1 MANNTERKWYK
12 MIDVL
17 QHLPNCKVFSTVK
30 QSEDEQEWVKAR
42 TRGIGGSD
50 VGAICSVN
58 QYATARTIYFKKTG
72 QYTEP
77 EGGEFSPAA
86 IERMSF
92 GHILEPIVCDEYCKR
107 SGKKVATSP
116 ATLVHKD
123 YSWAIANVDR
133 FILNE
138 EGEPIGILEAK
149 TASELMAKDWE
160 SGDLPLSYLYQLN
173 WYLWVCD
180 LKYGALACL
189 VGGNKYYY
197 YEITRNDELL
207 ENEILPKVLKF
218 WHHNVANLIEPEL
231 DGSLA
236 ATDLVNELGK
246 DCKRNSEIMI
256 EQPEVNELV
265 ETFVECKA
273 KIKELEKI
281 MDEASN
287 RIKDHMR
294 EHEIGYTADYTIR
307 WTPQT
312 QNRIDSEY
320 LKINYPEIAEKC
332 MKQIT
337 FRKFL
342 VKGTK

>member
-1 MANNTERKWYK
+1 MN
-12 MIDVL
+12 
-17 QHLPNCKVFSTVK
+17 S
-30 QSEDEQEWVKAR
+30 
-42 TRGIGGSD
+42 
-50 VGAICSVN
+50 
-58 QYATARTIYFKKTG
+58 
-72 QYTEP
+72 
-77 EGGEFSPAA
+77 
-86 IERMSF
+86 
-92 GHILEPIVCDEYCKR
+92 
-107 SGKKVATSP
+107 
-116 ATLVHKD
+116 
-123 YSWAIANVDR
+123 
-133 FILNE
+133 
-138 EGEPIGILEAK
+138 
-149 TASELMAKDWE
+149 DWE
-160 SGDLPLSYLYQLN
+160 DGTLPVSYIYQLQ
-173 WYLWVCD
+173 WYLFVCD
-180 LKYGALACL
+180 LKYGAFACL
-189 VGGNKYYY
+189 VGGNKFYH
-197 YEITRNDELL
+197 YEVIRDDALIQ
-207 ENEILPKVLKF
+207 NEILPKVLKF
-218 WHHNVANLIEPEL
+218 WHHNVANLIEPDL

-236 ATDLVNELGK
+236 ATELVNELGK